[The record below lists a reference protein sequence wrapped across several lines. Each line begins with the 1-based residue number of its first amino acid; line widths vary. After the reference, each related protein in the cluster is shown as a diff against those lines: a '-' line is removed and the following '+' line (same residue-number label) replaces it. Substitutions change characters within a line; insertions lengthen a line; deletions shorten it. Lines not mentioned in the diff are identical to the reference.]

1 MNYSEAMSFIHS
13 VEWQGSRPGLE
24 RITEL
29 SEMMSHPEGSFSA
42 VHVAGTN
49 ALLPVGGEGYF
60 GVWHCRLRR
69 RQTGCRHSC

>member
-29 SEMMSHPEGSFSA
+29 SEMMNTTVTKSA
-42 VHVAGTN
+42 MNHRKRKLIELAR
-49 ALLPVGGEGYF
+49 E
-60 GVWHCRLRR
+60 
-69 RQTGCRHSC
+69 